1 MENQLLELLKSQNEL
16 MAKID
21 RLIAELQVRIDLREL
36 ELKK

>member
-1 MENQLLELLKSQNEL
+1 MENQLQELLNSQNEL

-21 RLIAELQVRIDLREL
+21 SLIAELQVRIDLAEL

>member
-1 MENQLLELLKSQNEL
+1 MENQLHELLKSQNEL

-21 RLIAELQVRIDLREL
+21 RLIAELQVRIDLAEL

>member
-1 MENQLLELLKSQNEL
+1 MKNQLQELLNSQNEL

-21 RLIAELQVRIDLREL
+21 RLIAELQVRIDLAEL